1 MRLPE
6 FAKFRER
13 TVIGTSITMVVPIG
27 QYDPARLINP
37 GTNRWAFKPEVGISR
52 RWGPWVIDGY
62 GGAWFFTANPQFFPG
77 TTHRE
82 QNTIGSFEFHL
93 AYYVRRGMWA
103 SFDSNFW
110 FGGNTVLNGVAND
123 DRARNSRLG
132 GTLSLPITR
141 HQSLKVSASH
151 GAVVRVGGDF
161 TNIIVGWQYS
171 WLDKQE

>member
-1 MRLPE
+1 
-6 FAKFRER
+6 
-13 TVIGTSITMVVPIG
+13 
-27 QYDPARLINP
+27 
-37 GTNRWAFKPEVGISR
+37 
-52 RWGPWVIDGY
+52 
-62 GGAWFFTANPQFFPG
+62 
-77 TTHRE
+77 
-82 QNTIGSFEFHL
+82 
-93 AYYVRRGMWA
+93 MWA